1 MKSYFDEI
9 SGDRVASFSARSFEL
24 SNALSEISAAAGDQS
39 DTAGRPDYLVR
50 FVVGTEVGSVPC
62 DNAFV
67 VHAEGSG
74 VVVLEGIGG
83 NEPTEVSK
91 FSWRDPWFDDI
102 QESFRE
108 FRDKL
113 DM

>member
-1 MKSYFDEI
+1 M
-9 SGDRVASFSARSFEL
+9 
-24 SNALSEISAAAGDQS
+24 
-39 DTAGRPDYLVR
+39 
-50 FVVGTEVGSVPC
+50 
-62 DNAFV
+62 
-67 VHAEGSG
+67 
-74 VVVLEGIGG
+74 LEGIGG